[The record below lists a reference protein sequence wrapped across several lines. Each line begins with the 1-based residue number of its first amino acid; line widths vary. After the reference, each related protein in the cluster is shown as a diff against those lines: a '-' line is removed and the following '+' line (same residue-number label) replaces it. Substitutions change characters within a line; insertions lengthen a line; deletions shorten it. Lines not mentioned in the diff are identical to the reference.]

1 MIGKVAQLDDGIIH
15 NITGMRAATLDE
27 LTADY
32 EEYGIKFRRQVS
44 KTVLRK
50 GGVWASV
57 AFVFQDLDINIGEY
71 GELQL
76 MLATFKISGGQYTRN
91 SYYIV
96 KNRKEIKTI
105 WDLVETI
112 WELTPSNED

>member
-1 MIGKVAQLDDGIIH
+1 LTKEADLDDGIIH

-32 EEYGIKFRRQVS
+32 EEYGIKFRKQIS

-50 GGVWASV
+50 GGPWASA
-57 AFVFQDLDINIGEY
+57 AFVFQDLDIATGEY
-71 GELQL
+71 GEPQL
-76 MLATFKISGGQYTRN
+76 MLATFKISGGKYTRN

-96 KNRKEIKTI
+96 KNKEEGEDIWDLTKTI
-105 WDLVETI
+105 WK
-112 WELTPSNED
+112 